1 VSVHVDVAGSGTEVV
16 LIHAGICDSRM
27 WDPQW
32 PVLTREHRVLRL
44 DLRGFGRSPL
54 EPGDLC
60 HAQDVLDAMDRY
72 DFESPAVVAA
82 SMGGT
87 VALDLALGAPERVG
101 ALALLAPAMDHE
113 FSPELVARWDD
124 EEEALERGHLDTA
137 VAINLRLWVEGPGRP
152 EGAAPADVRGLVAQ
166 MQRRAFELQLAA
178 GDDVDE
184 RMLATE
190 EMSGR
195 LGEIAVPALV
205 LVGEHDVSDFRAIAD
220 RVAGGIA
227 GATLHNI
234 GGAAHLPSMEQP
246 EVVEE
251 LLVPFLLENA

>member
-1 VSVHVDVAGSGTEVV
+1 MSVHVDVAGSGTEVV

-72 DFESPAVVAA
+72 DVGRAAIVAA
-82 SMGGT
+82 SMGGA
-87 VALDLALGAPERVG
+87 VALDLTLAAPERVG
-101 ALALLAPAMDHE
+101 ALVLLAPAMDHE
-113 FSPELVARWDD
+113 FSPELVAKWDD
-124 EEEALERGHLDTA
+124 EEEALERGDIDEA
-137 VAINLRLWVEGPGRP
+137 VEINLRLWVDGPGRP
-152 EGAAPADVRGLVAQ
+152 AGAAPADVRGLVAQ

-184 RMLATE
+184 RMLSSE

-195 LGEIAVPALV
+195 LSEIAVPALV
-205 LVGEHDVSDFRAIAD
+205 LIGDHDVSDFQT
-220 RVAGGIA
+220 IA
-227 GATLHNI
+227 GLVAQGIPGARLETI
-234 GGAAHLPSMEQP
+234 TGAAHLPSMEQP
-246 EVVEE
+246 EAVEE